1 MNEEFTRLIIEEVTK
16 SEIKNMISN
25 NNSDFIRSK
34 EFNDKIKEISAK
46 VIEELYKILWTRKSF
61 WLDPIKK

>member
-25 NNSDFIRSK
+25 NNSDFIKSK

-46 VIEELYKILWTRKSF
+46 VIEDLYKILWTRKSF

>member
-25 NNSDFIRSK
+25 NNSDFIKSK

>member
-1 MNEEFTRLIIEEVTK
+1 MNEKFTRLIIEEVTK

-25 NNSDFIRSK
+25 NNSDFIKSK

>member
-1 MNEEFTRLIIEEVTK
+1 MNKELTRLIVEEVTK
-16 SEIKNMISN
+16 SEIKNMIIGDRSEVIN
-25 NNSDFIRSK
+25 SK
-34 EFNDKIKEISAK
+34 EFKLKVKEISAS

>member
-1 MNEEFTRLIIEEVTK
+1 MNKELTKLIIEEVTK
-16 SEIKNMISN
+16 SEIKNMIVGDRSEIIN
-25 NNSDFIRSK
+25 SK
-34 EFNDKIKEISAK
+34 EFKDKVKEISAS

>member
-1 MNEEFTRLIIEEVTK
+1 MNEEYTKLIIEEVTK

-25 NNSDFIRSK
+25 NNSDFIKSK

>member
-1 MNEEFTRLIIEEVTK
+1 MNEEFTKLIIEEVTK

-25 NNSDFIRSK
+25 NNSDFIKSK

>member
-1 MNEEFTRLIIEEVTK
+1 MNTELTRLIIEEVTK
-16 SEIKNMISN
+16 SEIKNMII
-25 NNSDFIRSK
+25 SDRTEIINSK
-34 EFNDKIKEISAK
+34 EFKDKVKEISAK

>member
-1 MNEEFTRLIIEEVTK
+1 MNEEFTKLIIEEVTK